1 MHTSAKENEVT
12 VTIKDIAK
20 ETGVSHSTVSRAL
33 RGSALISKE
42 TTQLVHDTAL
52 KLSYLPSVAPRSLKT
67 NRSQALGVIVSNIDD
82 SYFSEVL
89 TALVCFN
96 HMLAIGVLKS
106 LQERR
111 IRVPQKFS
119 ITGFDNIVFIAPRS
133 RFQPSGIHS
142 NHPRSAHWDYLNFAA
157 PQMDYGGMFCPA

>member
-1 MHTSAKENEVT
+1 MT

-42 TTQLVHDTAL
+42 ITQLVHDTAL
-52 KLSYLPSVAPRSLKT
+52 KLSYLLSVAARSLKT

-82 SYFSEVL
+82 PYVSEVL

-96 HMLAIGVLKS
+96 DMLAIGVLKS

-111 IRVPQKFS
+111 IRVPQIFS
-119 ITGFDNIVFIAPRS
+119 ITGFDNIVFIAHRS
-133 RFQPSGIHS
+133 GFQPSGIHS
-142 NHPRSAHWDYLNFAA
+142 NHPRPAH
-157 PQMDYGGMFCPA
+157 